1 MNVLCTSEWANMLP
15 FSIIIVIYIYTIICL
30 KSVGVRKLQVAI
42 LALSP
47 REMSQTVRIV

>member
-1 MNVLCTSEWANMLP
+1 MRWNFFHFL
-15 FSIIIVIYIYTIICL
+15 SIIIYTIICL
-30 KSVGVRKLQVAI
+30 KSVGVRKLQLAI